1 MKTWLVTTETDPSQG
16 ITVEAETPND
26 AGAKAREKFPHPAVL
41 VVREMVFNQS
51 AAENEKVPDHTN

>member
-26 AGAKAREKFPHPAVL
+26 AGAQAREHFPHPAVL
-41 VVREMVFNQS
+41 IVCEMIKK
-51 AAENEKVPDHTN
+51 AAENEKVPDNAD